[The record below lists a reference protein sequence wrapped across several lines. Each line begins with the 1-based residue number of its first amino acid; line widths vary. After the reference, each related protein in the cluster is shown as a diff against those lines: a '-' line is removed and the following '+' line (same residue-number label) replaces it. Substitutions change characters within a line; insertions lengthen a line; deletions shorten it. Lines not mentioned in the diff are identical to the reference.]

1 MTIMDVN
8 QILSENFM
16 SHTVLIVEDNFM
28 NKKLFE
34 DILHVHGYKTFSTE
48 NGFEALQ
55 IALDNPID
63 VVLMDIQL
71 FEISGLDIIKMFKK
85 NDKLKNIPIIAV
97 TAFAMKDDEQHI
109 LEQGASAYLAK
120 PISVASLLENV
131 RKYTSDDFNTAY
143 RTSGV

>member
-1 MTIMDVN
+1 MDVN

-85 NDKLKNIPIIAV
+85 NDRLKNIPIIAV

-131 RKYTSDDFNTAY
+131 RKYTSNDFNTAY

>member
-1 MTIMDVN
+1 
-8 QILSENFM
+8 M

-85 NDKLKNIPIIAV
+85 NDALKNIPIIAV

-131 RKYTSDDFNTAY
+131 RKYTSDDVNIAY

>member
-1 MTIMDVN
+1 
-8 QILSENFM
+8 M
-16 SHTVLIVEDNFM
+16 SHSVLIVEDNFM

-34 DILHVHGYKTFSTE
+34 DILTVHGYTTFSTE
-48 NGFEALQ
+48 NGFKALD
-55 IALDNPID
+55 IALNNKID

-71 FEISGLDIIKMFKK
+71 FEISGLDIIKMFKANK
-85 NDKLKNIPIIAV
+85 TLKNIPIIAV

-131 RKYTSDDFNTAY
+131 RKYTAELPQNPQIA
-143 RTSGV
+143 SGA

>member
-1 MTIMDVN
+1 MN
-8 QILSENFM
+8 
-16 SHTVLIVEDNFM
+16 HTVLIVEDNFM

-34 DILHVHGYKTFSTE
+34 DILHVHGYQTFSTE
-48 NGFEALQ
+48 NGFDALQ
-55 IALDNPID
+55 IALDNTID

-71 FEISGLDIIKMFKK
+71 FEISGLDVIKMFKK
-85 NDKLKNIPIIAV
+85 NYRLKDIPIIAV

-131 RKYTSDDFNTAY
+131 RKYTSDNSNEHNYIA
-143 RTSGV
+143 GAL

>member
-1 MTIMDVN
+1 
-8 QILSENFM
+8 M

-34 DILHVHGYKTFSTE
+34 DILHVHGYQTFSTE
-48 NGFEALQ
+48 NGFDALQ

-71 FEISGLDIIKMFKK
+71 FEISGLDVIKMFKK
-85 NDKLKNIPIIAV
+85 NNQLKDIPIIAV

-131 RKYTSDDFNTAY
+131 RKYTSDNSKNQTYITGAL
-143 RTSGV
+143 

>member
-85 NDKLKNIPIIAV
+85 NDRLKNIPIIAV

-131 RKYTSDDFNTAY
+131 RKYTSNDFNTAY

>member
-1 MTIMDVN
+1 
-8 QILSENFM
+8 M

-34 DILHVHGYKTFSTE
+34 DILHVHGYKTHSTE
-48 NGFEALQ
+48 NGFK
-55 IALDNPID
+55 ALDIAMAHKID

-71 FEISGLDIIKMFKK
+71 FEISGLDVIRMFKA
-85 NDKLKNIPIIAV
+85 NDKLKHIPIIAV

-120 PISVASLLENV
+120 PISVASLLEHV
-131 RKYTSDDFNTAY
+131 RRYTADLPEDTQIA
-143 RTSGV
+143 SGM

>member
-1 MTIMDVN
+1 
-8 QILSENFM
+8 M

-85 NDKLKNIPIIAV
+85 NNRLKNIPIIAV

>member
-1 MTIMDVN
+1 
-8 QILSENFM
+8 M

-34 DILHVHGYKTFSTE
+34 DILHVHGYQIFSTE

-55 IALDNPID
+55 IALDNTID

-71 FEISGLDIIKMFKK
+71 FEISGLDVIKMFK
-85 NDKLKNIPIIAV
+85 NNNQLKDIPIIAV

-120 PISVASLLENV
+120 PISVVSLLENV
-131 RKYTSDDFNTAY
+131 RKYTTDNFRNQTYIA
-143 RTSGV
+143 GAF